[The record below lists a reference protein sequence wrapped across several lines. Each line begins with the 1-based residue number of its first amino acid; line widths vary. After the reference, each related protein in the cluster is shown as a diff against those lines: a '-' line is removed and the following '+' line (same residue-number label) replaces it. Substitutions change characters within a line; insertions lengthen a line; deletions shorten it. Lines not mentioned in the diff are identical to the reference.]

1 MGKTFGRKSYRLS
14 LTGHN
19 LEIMVR
25 VKKLLEW
32 HVHNENILRVQL
44 QMNESGKKD
53 TFFQK

>member
-1 MGKTFGRKSYRLS
+1 MYKAFQGYGGKAFGRKSYRLS

-32 HVHNENILRVQL
+32 HVH
-44 QMNESGKKD
+44 MK
-53 TFFQK
+53 TY